1 MIMTLQEKID
11 KLPLSIPLWDEL
23 DYELRIE
30 VTVKEVCV
38 KYVAVEFEFIE
49 VADEFTLFEVC
60 NQSKAYSLSQRI
72 EDVVDRALT
81 IIENKEWEKWKA

>member
-11 KLPLSIPLWDEL
+11 KLPLSIPHWDEL

-30 VTVKEVCV
+30 ATEEEVCV
-38 KYVAVEFEFIE
+38 KYVAFEFEFIE
-49 VADEFTLFEVC
+49 VAEEFTLFAVC
-60 NQSKAYSLSQRI
+60 NQSKAYNLSQRL

-81 IIENKEWEKWKA
+81 IIENKEWEK

>member
-1 MIMTLQEKID
+1 MIDYDPTREIY
-11 KLPLSIPLWDEL
+11 KLPFSIPHWDGL

-30 VTVKEVCV
+30 ATVEEVCV

-60 NQSKAYSLSQRI
+60 NQSKAYNFSQRL
-72 EDVVDRALT
+72 EDVIDRALT
-81 IIENKEWEKWKA
+81 IIENKEWEK

>member
-1 MIMTLQEKID
+1 MTLQEKID

-81 IIENKEWEKWKA
+81 IIENKEWEK

>member
-1 MIMTLQEKID
+1 MTLQEKID
-11 KLPLSIPLWDEL
+11 KLPLSIPNWDEL

-30 VTVKEVCV
+30 AAEEEVCI

-49 VADEFTLFEVC
+49 VAEEFTLFEVQ
-60 NQSKAYSLSQRI
+60 NQSKAYDLSQRL

-81 IIENKEWEKWKA
+81 IIENKEWEK

>member
-1 MIMTLQEKID
+1 MTLQEKID
-11 KLPLSIPLWDEL
+11 KLPLSIPYSDEL

-30 VTVKEVCV
+30 VTIEEVCL

-49 VADEFTLFEVC
+49 IAEEFTLFKVC
-60 NQSKAYSLSQRI
+60 NQSKAYNISQRL

-81 IIENKEWEKWKA
+81 IIENEDW